1 MPISKSLKKFIS
13 SNKFIIKPKL
23 KKIKTKLKIILP
35 NSFAR
40 YLFITKDLIIGIKI
54 SFHI

>member
-23 KKIKTKLKIILP
+23 KKIKTKLKKHKFDQYTSVLKESEELK
-35 NSFAR
+35 N
-40 YLFITKDLIIGIKI
+40 
-54 SFHI
+54 